1 MKSKLNE
8 MRVEPKS
15 QQQYCISIQHA
26 PDIVCTA
33 KLHKHFSPCLCVAAA
48 APEFNLCHLPAFR
61 YLPKKKK
68 SVHMRIQLNR

>member
-33 KLHKHFSPCLCVAAA
+33 KLHKHFSLCLCVAAA

-61 YLPKKKK
+61 YLPKKR
-68 SVHMRIQLNR
+68 SQFI